1 MTTQRVERLER
12 NAGSDEEK
20 EAIEALRKEMQS
32 FSYAISHD
40 FQAPVR
46 RILCMSQIIKEDHVD
61 GLDETGRKYLD
72 IISSEAERMN
82 SMVTD
87 LVTWSRTSVCEL
99 HKRNVDL
106 SWMVNMVILD
116 EKGKNTDLLIETDI
130 EEGVTAN
137 GDPDLLL
144 MALRE
149 LVDNAMKFAP
159 EGSVRKVRFGTKQN
173 GDHIDYFIQD
183 NGVGFDQAY
192 AGKLFKHFQRLHGQE
207 FAGEGMGLAI
217 ASLVFKRH
225 GGNIWAESKIGEG
238 STFYFSLP

>member
-1 MTTQRVERLER
+1 MTMTRLER
-12 NAGSDEEK
+12 IERKGGSDEENA
-20 EAIEALRKEMQS
+20 AIEELRKEMQS
-32 FSYAISHD
+32 FSYTISHD

-46 RILCMSQIIKEDHVD
+46 RIICMSQIIKEDHSD
-61 GLDETGRKYLD
+61 RLDDTGRKYLD
-72 IISSEAERMN
+72 IISSEADRMN

-87 LVTWSRTSVCEL
+87 LLTWSRTSVCEL
-99 HKRNVDL
+99 HKRTVDL
-106 SWMVNMVILD
+106 SWMVNMAILD
-116 EKGKNTDLLIETDI
+116 EKGKNSELQVESDI

-149 LVDNAMKFAP
+149 LVENALKFAP
-159 EGSVRKVRFGTKQN
+159 EGAVRKIKFGTKQTDL
-173 GDHIDYFIQD
+173 GTEYFIQD

-217 ASLVFKRH
+217 AALVFKRH
-225 GGNIWAESKIGEG
+225 GGTIWAESKVGEG
-238 STFYFSLP
+238 AIFHFNLP